1 MTEDTSFSD
10 FIEGSFTVP
19 SSDYTGFEK
28 IADGAIC
35 TLWRA
40 NKDGQRYVVKSL
52 QAEYRD
58 QTQYIA
64 RLRKE
69 YDILSIF
76 DSPYV
81 VKAVDYC
88 RIPLYG
94 MCLVMEW
101 IDGVTLKR
109 WLYGPCSP
117 DFPRLPN
124 MVERRRAALE
134 IVRAVEYIHS
144 LQVVHR
150 DLKPSNIMVT
160 RTGRQVKLIDFGLAD
175 TDSFTIFKEP
185 GGTKGY
191 IAPEQRKISVTDERN
206 DVYSLGIILQEMRLG
221 RMWRG
226 IIHKMLKPI
235 DQRLGH
241 VSDVIVLLHR
251 RTRFVSV
258 LTGLCLAVALFG
270 GGFWTWDRIVNPR
283 PHFEVVTRF
292 QYSNMIFE
300 SWGGGKVTIRPA
312 INTEE
317 VVEIP
322 SKMSYD
328 GFSYQVDEITF
339 NAFKNDSNLHSIII
353 PGGVHL
359 MKGAFKHC
367 PNLRDIYIRGNRPP
381 RIGNEYWPADIN
393 DVFDASHFS
402 SVRIHIPKHSRA
414 AYSDYPWT
422 LFKHYVL
429 Y

>member
-1 MTEDTSFSD
+1 
-10 FIEGSFTVP
+10 
-19 SSDYTGFEK
+19 
-28 IADGAIC
+28 
-35 TLWRA
+35 
-40 NKDGQRYVVKSL
+40 
-52 QAEYRD
+52 
-58 QTQYIA
+58 
-64 RLRKE
+64 
-69 YDILSIF
+69 
-76 DSPYV
+76 
-81 VKAVDYC
+81 
-88 RIPLYG
+88 
-94 MCLVMEW
+94 
-101 IDGVTLKR
+101 
-109 WLYGPCSP
+109 
-117 DFPRLPN
+117 
-124 MVERRRAALE
+124 
-134 IVRAVEYIHS
+134 
-144 LQVVHR
+144 
-150 DLKPSNIMVT
+150 MVT

-339 NAFKNDSNLHSIII
+339 NAFKNDRNLHSIII

-402 SVRIHIPKHSRA
+402 SVRIHIPKHSRT
-414 AYSDYPWT
+414 AYTGYPWN

>member
-52 QAEYRD
+52 QAKYRD

-69 YDILSIF
+69 YDILSMF
-76 DSPYV
+76 DSPCV
-81 VKAVDYC
+81 VKALDYC
-88 RIPLYG
+88 LIPHYG

-101 IDGVTLKR
+101 IDGVTLKQ

-124 MVERRRAALE
+124 MVERRRVALE

-160 RTGRQVKLIDFGLAD
+160 RTGRQVKLIDFGIAD
-175 TDSFTIFKEP
+175 TDSFTIFKQP

-191 IAPEQRKISVTDERN
+191 ISPEQRNISVTDERN
-206 DVYSLGIILQEMRLG
+206 DVYSLGVILQEMRLG
-221 RMWRG
+221 RMWQG
-226 IIHKMLKPI
+226 IVHKMLKPI
-235 DQRLGH
+235 DQRLRH
-241 VSDVIVLLHR
+241 VSDVIDLLHR
-251 RTRFVSV
+251 RTRFVKISAS
-258 LTGLCLAVALFG
+258 LCLAVVLFIG
-270 GGFWTWDRIVNPR
+270 GLWTWDRIANPR

-339 NAFKNDSNLHSIII
+339 DAFKGDSKLHSIII
-353 PGGVHL
+353 PGRVHL
-359 MKGAFKHC
+359 MKGAFKQC
-367 PNLRDIYIRGNRPP
+367 PNLKDIYIRGNQPP
-381 RIGNEYWPADIN
+381 RIGNQYWPTDIH

-402 SVRIHIPKHSRA
+402 AVRIHIPKHSRT
-414 AYSDYPWT
+414 AYTGYPWN

>member
-1 MTEDTSFSD
+1 MAENITFSD
-10 FIEGSFTVP
+10 FIEGDFTVP
-19 SSDYTGFEK
+19 STDYTGFEK
-28 IADGAIC
+28 IADGAVC
-35 TLWRA
+35 TLWRVC
-40 NKDGQRYVVKSL
+40 KDGQRYVVKSL
-52 QAEYRD
+52 QAKYRD

-69 YDILSIF
+69 YDILSMF
-76 DSPYV
+76 DSPCV
-81 VKAVDYC
+81 VKALDYC
-88 RIPLYG
+88 LIPHYG

-101 IDGVTLKR
+101 IDGVTLKQ

-124 MVERRRAALE
+124 MVERRRVALE

-160 RTGRQVKLIDFGLAD
+160 RTGRQVKLIDFGIAD
-175 TDSFTIFKEP
+175 TDSFTIFKQP

-191 IAPEQRKISVTDERN
+191 ISPEQRNISVTDERN
-206 DVYSLGIILQEMRLG
+206 DVYSLGVILQEMSLG
-221 RMWRG
+221 WMWKG
-226 IIHKMLKPI
+226 IVHKMLKPI
-235 DQRLGH
+235 DQRLRH
-241 VSDVIVLLHR
+241 VSDVIDLLHR
-251 RTRFVSV
+251 RTRFVKISAS
-258 LTGLCLAVALFG
+258 LCLAAVLFV
-270 GGFWTWDRIVNPR
+270 GGFWTWDRIANPR
-283 PHFEVVTRF
+283 PHFEVVARF
-292 QYSNMIFE
+292 QYSNMLFE

-312 INTEE
+312 NHSDE

-393 DVFDASHFS
+393 DVFDASQFS

>member
-1 MTEDTSFSD
+1 VTEDTSFSD

-101 IDGVTLKR
+101 IDGVTLKQ

-359 MKGAFKHC
+359 MKGAFKQC
-367 PNLRDIYIRGNRPP
+367 PHLKDIYIRGNRPP

>member
-1 MTEDTSFSD
+1 MAENITFSD
-10 FIEGSFTVP
+10 FIEGDFTVP
-19 SSDYTGFEK
+19 STDYTGFEK
-28 IADGAIC
+28 IADGAVC
-35 TLWRA
+35 TLWRVC
-40 NKDGQRYVVKSL
+40 KDGQRYVVKSL
-52 QAEYRD
+52 QAKYRD

-69 YDILSIF
+69 YDILSMF
-76 DSPYV
+76 DSPCV
-81 VKAVDYC
+81 VKALDYC
-88 RIPLYG
+88 LIPHYG

-101 IDGVTLKR
+101 IDGVTLKQ

-124 MVERRRAALE
+124 MVERRRVALE

-144 LQVVHR
+144 LQ
-150 DLKPSNIMVT
+150 
-160 RTGRQVKLIDFGLAD
+160 RQVKLIDFGLAD

-221 RMWRG
+221 WMWQG
-226 IIHKMLKPI
+226 IIHKMLEPI
-235 DQRLGH
+235 DRRLGH

-258 LTGLCLAVALFG
+258 LAGLCLAVALFG

-283 PHFEVVTRF
+283 PHFEAVARF

-300 SWGGGKVTIRPA
+300 SWGGGKATIRPA
-312 INTEE
+312 NQTEE

-322 SKMSYD
+322 GKMSYD

-339 NAFKNDSNLHSIII
+339 DAFKGDSKLHSVII
-353 PGGVHL
+353 PGRVHL
-359 MKGAFKHC
+359 MKGAFKQC
-367 PNLRDIYIRGNRPP
+367 PNLKDIYVRGNQPP
-381 RIGNEYWPADIN
+381 RIGNQYWPTDN
-393 DVFDASHFS
+393 HDVFDASHFS
-402 SVRIHIPKHSRA
+402 AVRIHIPKHSRA
-414 AYSDYPWT
+414 AYTGYPWN

>member
-1 MTEDTSFSD
+1 MAENITFSD
-10 FIEGSFTVP
+10 FIEGDFTVP
-19 SSDYTGFEK
+19 STDYTGFEK
-28 IADGAIC
+28 IADGAVC
-35 TLWRA
+35 TLWRVC
-40 NKDGQRYVVKSL
+40 KDGQRYVVKSL
-52 QAEYRD
+52 QAKYRD

-69 YDILSIF
+69 YDILSMF
-76 DSPYV
+76 DSPCV
-81 VKAVDYC
+81 VKALDYC
-88 RIPLYG
+88 LIPHYG

-101 IDGVTLKR
+101 IDGVTLKQ

-124 MVERRRAALE
+124 MVERRRVALE

-160 RTGRQVKLIDFGLAD
+160 RTGRQVKLIDFGIAD
-175 TDSFTIFKEP
+175 TDSFTIFKQP

-191 IAPEQRKISVTDERN
+191 ISPEQRNISVTDERN
-206 DVYSLGIILQEMRLG
+206 DVYSLGVILQEMSLG
-221 RMWRG
+221 WMWKG
-226 IIHKMLKPI
+226 IVHKMLKPI
-235 DQRLGH
+235 DQRLRH
-241 VSDVIVLLHR
+241 VSDVIDLLHR
-251 RTRFVSV
+251 RTRFVKISAS
-258 LTGLCLAVALFG
+258 LCLAAVLFV
-270 GGFWTWDRIVNPR
+270 GGFWTWDRIANPR
-283 PHFEVVTRF
+283 PHFEVVARF
-292 QYSNMIFE
+292 QYSNMLFE

-312 INTEE
+312 NHSDE

-402 SVRIHIPKHSRA
+402 SVRIHIPKHSRP
-414 AYSDYPWT
+414 AYSDYPWN

>member
-101 IDGVTLKR
+101 IDGVTLKQ

-359 MKGAFKHC
+359 MKGAFKQC
-367 PNLRDIYIRGNRPP
+367 PHLKDIYIRGNRPP

-422 LFKHYVL
+422 LFNHYVL

>member
-10 FIEGSFTVP
+10 FIEGSFTAP

-88 RIPLYG
+88 LIPHYG

-101 IDGVTLKR
+101 IDGVTLKQ

-134 IVRAVEYIHS
+134 IVRAMEYIHS

>member
-101 IDGVTLKR
+101 IDGVTLKQ

-226 IIHKMLKPI
+226 IIHEMLKPI

>member
-10 FIEGSFTVP
+10 FIEGDFTVP
-19 SSDYTGFEK
+19 SSGYTGFEK
-28 IADGAIC
+28 IVDGAIC
-35 TLWRA
+35 TLWRTC
-40 NKDGQRYVVKSL
+40 KDGQRYVVKSL
-52 QAEYRD
+52 QAKYRD
-58 QTQYIA
+58 QTQYVA

-69 YDILSIF
+69 YDILSMF
-76 DSPYV
+76 DSPYI

-88 RIPLYG
+88 LIPPYG

-101 IDGVTLKR
+101 VDGVTLKR

-124 MVERRRAALE
+124 MVERRRVALE
-134 IVRAVEYIHS
+134 IVKAVEYIHS

-160 RTGRQVKLIDFGLAD
+160 RTGRQVKLIDFGIAD
-175 TDSFTIFKEP
+175 TDSFTIFKQP

-191 IAPEQRKISVTDERN
+191 ISPEQRKISVTDERN
-206 DVYSLGIILQEMRLG
+206 DVYSLGIILKEMRLG
-221 RMWRG
+221 WKWKG
-226 IIHKMLKPI
+226 IVHKMLKPI
-235 DQRLGH
+235 DHRLSH
-241 VSDVIVLLHR
+241 VSDVIDLLNR
-251 RTRFVSV
+251 RSRFVKV
-258 LTGLCLAVALFG
+258 VTGLCLAAVLFG

-283 PHFEVVTRF
+283 PHFEVVARF

-300 SWGGGKVTIRPA
+300 SWGGGKATIRPA
-312 INTEE
+312 NQTEE

-322 SKMSYD
+322 GRMSYD

-339 NAFKNDSNLHSIII
+339 DAFKGDSKLHSIII
-353 PGGVHL
+353 PGRVHL
-359 MKGAFKHC
+359 MKGAFKQC
-367 PNLRDIYIRGNRPP
+367 PNLKDIYIRGNQPP
-381 RIGNEYWPADIN
+381 RIGNQYWPTDIH

-402 SVRIHIPKHSRA
+402 AVRIHIPKHSRT
-414 AYSDYPWT
+414 AYTSYPWNM
-422 LFKHYVL
+422 FKHYVL

>member
-19 SSDYTGFEK
+19 SSDYTDFEK

-81 VKAVDYC
+81 VKVVDYC

-109 WLYGPCSP
+109 WLYGPSSS

-124 MVERRRAALE
+124 LVERQRVAIK
-134 IVRAVEYIHS
+134 IVKAVDYVHS

-339 NAFKNDSNLHSIII
+339 NAFKDDRNLHSIII

>member
-101 IDGVTLKR
+101 IDGVTLKQ

-339 NAFKNDSNLHSIII
+339 NAFKDDSNLHSIII

-402 SVRIHIPKHSRA
+402 SVRIHIPKHSCA
-414 AYSDYPWT
+414 AYSDYPWN

>member
-40 NKDGQRYVVKSL
+40 NKNGQRYVVKSL

-69 YDILSIF
+69 YDILSMF

-88 RIPLYG
+88 SIPHYG

-101 IDGVTLKR
+101 VDGVTLKR
-109 WLYGPCSP
+109 WLHGPSSS

-124 MVERRRAALE
+124 LMERRRVAAK
-134 IVRAVEYIHS
+134 IVKAVDYVHS
-144 LQVVHR
+144 QQVVHR

-221 RMWRG
+221 WMWQG
-226 IIHKMLKPI
+226 IIHKMLEPI
-235 DQRLGH
+235 DRRLGH

-258 LTGLCLAVALFG
+258 LAGLCLAVALFG
-270 GGFWTWDRIVNPR
+270 GGFWTWDRIANPR
-283 PHFEVVTRF
+283 PHFEVVARF

-300 SWGGGKVTIRPA
+300 SWGGGKVTIRPS
-312 INTEE
+312 IQTEE

-322 SKMSYD
+322 ERMSYD

-339 NAFKNDSNLHSIII
+339 NAFKNDSKLHSIII

-359 MKGAFKHC
+359 MKGAFKQC
-367 PNLRDIYIRGNRPP
+367 PNFKDIYVRGNQPP
-381 RIGNEYWPADIN
+381 RIGNQYWPTDIH

-402 SVRIHIPKHSRA
+402 AVRIHIPKDSRT
-414 AYSDYPWT
+414 AYTGYPWN

>member
-1 MTEDTSFSD
+1 M
-10 FIEGSFTVP
+10 
-19 SSDYTGFEK
+19 
-28 IADGAIC
+28 
-35 TLWRA
+35 
-40 NKDGQRYVVKSL
+40 
-52 QAEYRD
+52 
-58 QTQYIA
+58 
-64 RLRKE
+64 
-69 YDILSIF
+69 
-76 DSPYV
+76 
-81 VKAVDYC
+81 KAVDYC

-359 MKGAFKHC
+359 MKGAFKQC
-367 PNLRDIYIRGNRPP
+367 PHLKDIYIRGNRPP

-414 AYSDYPWT
+414 AYSDYPWN

>member
-101 IDGVTLKR
+101 IDGVTLKQ

-134 IVRAVEYIHS
+134 IVKAVEYIHS

-339 NAFKNDSNLHSIII
+339 NAFKDDSNLHSIII

-402 SVRIHIPKHSRA
+402 SVRIHIPKHSCA
-414 AYSDYPWT
+414 AYSDYPWN

>member
-124 MVERRRAALE
+124 MVERRRVALE

-160 RTGRQVKLIDFGLAD
+160 RTGRQVKLIDFGIAD
-175 TDSFTIFKEP
+175 TDSFTIF
-185 GGTKGY
+185 
-191 IAPEQRKISVTDERN
+191 
-206 DVYSLGIILQEMRLG
+206 
-221 RMWRG
+221 
-226 IIHKMLKPI
+226 
-235 DQRLGH
+235 
-241 VSDVIVLLHR
+241 
-251 RTRFVSV
+251 
-258 LTGLCLAVALFG
+258 
-270 GGFWTWDRIVNPR
+270 
-283 PHFEVVTRF
+283 
-292 QYSNMIFE
+292 
-300 SWGGGKVTIRPA
+300 
-312 INTEE
+312 
-317 VVEIP
+317 
-322 SKMSYD
+322 
-328 GFSYQVDEITF
+328 
-339 NAFKNDSNLHSIII
+339 
-353 PGGVHL
+353 
-359 MKGAFKHC
+359 
-367 PNLRDIYIRGNRPP
+367 
-381 RIGNEYWPADIN
+381 
-393 DVFDASHFS
+393 
-402 SVRIHIPKHSRA
+402 
-414 AYSDYPWT
+414 
-422 LFKHYVL
+422 
-429 Y
+429 

>member
-1 MTEDTSFSD
+1 VAENITFSD
-10 FIEGSFTVP
+10 FIEGDFTVP
-19 SSDYTGFEK
+19 STDYTGFEK
-28 IADGAIC
+28 IADGAVC
-35 TLWRA
+35 TLWRVC
-40 NKDGQRYVVKSL
+40 KDGQRYVVKSL
-52 QAEYRD
+52 QAKYRD

-69 YDILSIF
+69 YDILSMF
-76 DSPYV
+76 DSPCV
-81 VKAVDYC
+81 VKALDYC
-88 RIPLYG
+88 LIPHYG

-101 IDGVTLKR
+101 IDGVTLKQ

-124 MVERRRAALE
+124 MVERRRVALE

-160 RTGRQVKLIDFGLAD
+160 RTGRQVKLIDFGIAD
-175 TDSFTIFKEP
+175 TDSFTIFKQP

-191 IAPEQRKISVTDERN
+191 ISPEQRNISVTDERN
-206 DVYSLGIILQEMRLG
+206 DVYSLGVILQEMSLG
-221 RMWRG
+221 WMWKG
-226 IIHKMLKPI
+226 IVHKMLKPI
-235 DQRLGH
+235 DQRLRH
-241 VSDVIVLLHR
+241 VSDVIDLLHR
-251 RTRFVSV
+251 RTRFVKISAS
-258 LTGLCLAVALFG
+258 LCLAAVLFV
-270 GGFWTWDRIVNPR
+270 GGFWTWDRIANPR
-283 PHFEVVTRF
+283 PHFEVVARF
-292 QYSNMIFE
+292 QYSNMLFE

-312 INTEE
+312 NHSDE

>member
-10 FIEGSFTVP
+10 FIEGDFTVP
-19 SSDYTGFEK
+19 SSGYTGFEK
-28 IADGAIC
+28 IVDGAIC
-35 TLWRA
+35 TLWRTC
-40 NKDGQRYVVKSL
+40 KDGQRYVVKSL
-52 QAEYRD
+52 QAKYRD
-58 QTQYIA
+58 QTQYVA

-69 YDILSIF
+69 YDILSMF
-76 DSPYV
+76 DSPYI

-88 RIPLYG
+88 LIPPYG

-101 IDGVTLKR
+101 VDGVTLKR

-124 MVERRRAALE
+124 MVERRRVALE
-134 IVRAVEYIHS
+134 IVKAVEYIHS

-160 RTGRQVKLIDFGLAD
+160 RTGRQVKLIDFGIAD
-175 TDSFTIFKEP
+175 TDSFTIFKQP

-191 IAPEQRKISVTDERN
+191 IS
-206 DVYSLGIILQEMRLG
+206 
-221 RMWRG
+221 
-226 IIHKMLKPI
+226 HKMLKPI
-235 DQRLGH
+235 DHRLSH
-241 VSDVIVLLHR
+241 VSDVIDLLNR
-251 RTRFVSV
+251 RSRFVKV
-258 LTGLCLAVALFG
+258 VTGLCLAAVLFG

-283 PHFEVVTRF
+283 PHFEVVARF

-300 SWGGGKVTIRPA
+300 SWGGGKATIRPA
-312 INTEE
+312 NQTEE

-322 SKMSYD
+322 GRMSYD

-339 NAFKNDSNLHSIII
+339 DAFKGDSKLHSIII
-353 PGGVHL
+353 PGRVHL
-359 MKGAFKHC
+359 MKGAFKQC
-367 PNLRDIYIRGNRPP
+367 PNLKDIYIRGNQPP
-381 RIGNEYWPADIN
+381 RIGNQYWPTDIH

-402 SVRIHIPKHSRA
+402 AVRIHIPKHSRT
-414 AYSDYPWT
+414 AYTSYPWNM
-422 LFKHYVL
+422 FKHYVL

>member
-1 MTEDTSFSD
+1 MAENITFSD
-10 FIEGSFTVP
+10 FIEGDFTVP
-19 SSDYTGFEK
+19 STDYTGFEK
-28 IADGAIC
+28 IADGAVC
-35 TLWRA
+35 TLWRVC
-40 NKDGQRYVVKSL
+40 KDGQRYVVKSL
-52 QAEYRD
+52 QAKYRD

-69 YDILSIF
+69 YDILSMF
-76 DSPYV
+76 DSPCV
-81 VKAVDYC
+81 VKALDYC
-88 RIPLYG
+88 LIPHYG

-101 IDGVTLKR
+101 IDGVTLKQ

-124 MVERRRAALE
+124 MVERRRVALE

-359 MKGAFKHC
+359 MKGAFKQC
-367 PNLRDIYIRGNRPP
+367 PHLKDIYIRGNRPP

-402 SVRIHIPKHSRA
+402 SVRIHIPKHSRT
-414 AYSDYPWT
+414 AYTGYPWN

>member
-10 FIEGSFTVP
+10 FIEGNFTVP

-35 TLWRA
+35 TLWRTC
-40 NKDGQRYVVKSL
+40 KDGQRYVVKSL
-52 QAEYRD
+52 QAKYRD
-58 QTQYIA
+58 QTQYVA

-69 YDILSIF
+69 YDILSMF
-76 DSPYV
+76 DSPYI

-88 RIPLYG
+88 RIPPYG

-101 IDGVTLKR
+101 VDGVTLKR

-124 MVERRRAALE
+124 MVERRRVALE
-134 IVRAVEYIHS
+134 IVKAVEYIHS

-160 RTGRQVKLIDFGLAD
+160 RTGRQVKLI
-175 TDSFTIFKEP
+175 E
-185 GGTKGY
+185 
-191 IAPEQRKISVTDERN
+191 PEQRKISVTDERN
-206 DVYSLGIILQEMRLG
+206 DVYSLGIILKEMRLG
-221 RMWRG
+221 WKWKG
-226 IIHKMLKPI
+226 IVHKMLKPI
-235 DQRLGH
+235 DHRLSH
-241 VSDVIVLLHR
+241 VSDVIDLLNR
-251 RTRFVSV
+251 RSRFVKV
-258 LTGLCLAVALFG
+258 VTGLCLAAVLFG

-283 PHFEVVTRF
+283 PHFEVVARF

-300 SWGGGKVTIRPA
+300 SWGGGKATIRPA
-312 INTEE
+312 NQTEE

-322 SKMSYD
+322 GRMSYD

-339 NAFKNDSNLHSIII
+339 DAFKGDSKLHSIII
-353 PGGVHL
+353 PGRVHL
-359 MKGAFKHC
+359 MKGAFKQC
-367 PNLRDIYIRGNRPP
+367 PNLKDIYIRGNQPP
-381 RIGNEYWPADIN
+381 RIGNQYWPTDIH

-402 SVRIHIPKHSRA
+402 AVRIHIPKHSRT
-414 AYSDYPWT
+414 AYTSYPWNM
-422 LFKHYVL
+422 FKHYVL

>member
-10 FIEGSFTVP
+10 FIEGSFTAP

-101 IDGVTLKR
+101 IDGVTLKQ

-317 VVEIP
+317 V
-322 SKMSYD
+322 
-328 GFSYQVDEITF
+328 QVDEITF
-339 NAFKNDSNLHSIII
+339 NAFKDDRNLHSIII

>member
-10 FIEGSFTVP
+10 FIEGSFTAP

-101 IDGVTLKR
+101 IDGVTLKQ

>member
-1 MTEDTSFSD
+1 MAENITFSD
-10 FIEGSFTVP
+10 FIEGDFTVP
-19 SSDYTGFEK
+19 STDYTGFEK
-28 IADGAIC
+28 IADGAVC
-35 TLWRA
+35 TLWRVC
-40 NKDGQRYVVKSL
+40 KDGQRYVVKSL
-52 QAEYRD
+52 QAKYRD

-69 YDILSIF
+69 YDILSMF
-76 DSPYV
+76 DSPCV
-81 VKAVDYC
+81 VKALDYC
-88 RIPLYG
+88 LIPHYG

-101 IDGVTLKR
+101 IDGVTLKQ

-124 MVERRRAALE
+124 MVERRRVALE

-160 RTGRQVKLIDFGLAD
+160 RTGRQVKLIDFGIAD
-175 TDSFTIFKEP
+175 TDSFTIFKQP

-191 IAPEQRKISVTDERN
+191 ISPEQRNISVTDERN
-206 DVYSLGIILQEMRLG
+206 DVYSLGVILQEMRLG
-221 RMWRG
+221 RMWQG
-226 IIHKMLKPI
+226 IVHKMLKPI
-235 DQRLGH
+235 DQRLRH
-241 VSDVIVLLHR
+241 VSDVIDLLHR
-251 RTRFVSV
+251 RTRFVKISAS
-258 LTGLCLAVALFG
+258 LCLAVVLFIG
-270 GGFWTWDRIVNPR
+270 GLWTWDRIANPR

-339 NAFKNDSNLHSIII
+339 NAFKDDRNLHSIII

-367 PNLRDIYIRGNRPP
+367 PNLRDIYIRGNRP

>member
-101 IDGVTLKR
+101 IDGVTLKQ

-339 NAFKNDSNLHSIII
+339 NAFKDDSNLHSIII

-402 SVRIHIPKHSRA
+402 SERIHIPKHSCA
-414 AYSDYPWT
+414 AYSDYPWN

>member
-339 NAFKNDSNLHSIII
+339 NAFKDDSNLHSIII

>member
-101 IDGVTLKR
+101 IDGVTLKQ

>member
-1 MTEDTSFSD
+1 M
-10 FIEGSFTVP
+10 
-19 SSDYTGFEK
+19 
-28 IADGAIC
+28 
-35 TLWRA
+35 
-40 NKDGQRYVVKSL
+40 
-52 QAEYRD
+52 
-58 QTQYIA
+58 
-64 RLRKE
+64 
-69 YDILSIF
+69 F
-76 DSPYV
+76 DSPCV
-81 VKAVDYC
+81 VKALDYC
-88 RIPLYG
+88 LIPHYG

-101 IDGVTLKR
+101 IDGVTLKQ

-124 MVERRRAALE
+124 MVERRRVALE

-160 RTGRQVKLIDFGLAD
+160 RTGRQVKLIDFGIAD
-175 TDSFTIFKEP
+175 TDSFTIFKQP

-191 IAPEQRKISVTDERN
+191 ISPEQRNISVTDERN
-206 DVYSLGIILQEMRLG
+206 DVYSLGVILQEMRLG
-221 RMWRG
+221 RMWQG
-226 IIHKMLKPI
+226 IVHKMLKPI
-235 DQRLGH
+235 DQRLRH
-241 VSDVIVLLHR
+241 VSDVIDLLHR
-251 RTRFVSV
+251 RTRFVKISAS
-258 LTGLCLAVALFG
+258 LCLAVVLFIG
-270 GGFWTWDRIVNPR
+270 GLWTWDRIANPR

-339 NAFKNDSNLHSIII
+339 NAFKNDRNLHSIII

-381 RIGNEYWPADIN
+381 RIGNEYWPTDIN

-402 SVRIHIPKHSRA
+402 SVRIHVPKHSRT
-414 AYSDYPWT
+414 AYTGYPWN

>member
-101 IDGVTLKR
+101 IDGVTLKQ

-175 TDSFTIFKEP
+175 TDSFTIFKQP

-191 IAPEQRKISVTDERN
+191 ISPEQRNISVTDERN
-206 DVYSLGIILQEMRLG
+206 DVYSLGVILQEMSLG
-221 RMWRG
+221 WMWKG
-226 IIHKMLKPI
+226 IVHKMLKPI
-235 DQRLGH
+235 DQRLRH

-339 NAFKNDSNLHSIII
+339 NAFKDDRNLHSIII

-359 MKGAFKHC
+359 MKGAFKQC
-367 PNLRDIYIRGNRPP
+367 PHLKDIYIRGNRPP

>member
-10 FIEGSFTVP
+10 FIEGDFTVP
-19 SSDYTGFEK
+19 SSGYTGFEK
-28 IADGAIC
+28 IVDGAIC
-35 TLWRA
+35 TLWRTC
-40 NKDGQRYVVKSL
+40 KDGQRYVVKSL
-52 QAEYRD
+52 QAKYRD
-58 QTQYIA
+58 QTQYVA

-69 YDILSIF
+69 YDILSMF
-76 DSPYV
+76 DSPYI

-88 RIPLYG
+88 RIPPYG

-101 IDGVTLKR
+101 VDGVTLKR

-124 MVERRRAALE
+124 MVERRRVALE
-134 IVRAVEYIHS
+134 IVKAVEYIHS

-160 RTGRQVKLIDFGLAD
+160 RTGRQVKLIDFGIAD
-175 TDSFTIFKEP
+175 TDSFTIFKQP

-191 IAPEQRKISVTDERN
+191 ISPEQRKISVTDERN
-206 DVYSLGIILQEMRLG
+206 DVYSLGIILKEMRLG
-221 RMWRG
+221 WKWKG
-226 IIHKMLKPI
+226 IVHKMLKPI
-235 DQRLGH
+235 DHRLSH
-241 VSDVIVLLHR
+241 VSDVIDLLNR
-251 RTRFVSV
+251 RSRFVKV
-258 LTGLCLAVALFG
+258 VTGLCLAAVLFG

-283 PHFEVVTRF
+283 PHFEVVARF

-300 SWGGGKVTIRPA
+300 SWGGGKATIRPA
-312 INTEE
+312 NQTEE

-322 SKMSYD
+322 GRMSYD

-339 NAFKNDSNLHSIII
+339 DAFKGDSKLHSIII
-353 PGGVHL
+353 PGRVHL
-359 MKGAFKHC
+359 MKGAFKQC
-367 PNLRDIYIRGNRPP
+367 PNLKDIYIRGNQPP
-381 RIGNEYWPADIN
+381 RIGNQYWPTDIH

-402 SVRIHIPKHSRA
+402 AVRIHIPKHSRT
-414 AYSDYPWT
+414 AYTSYPWNM
-422 LFKHYVL
+422 FKHYVL

>member
-10 FIEGSFTVP
+10 FIEGNFTVP

-35 TLWRA
+35 TLWRTC
-40 NKDGQRYVVKSL
+40 KDGQRYVVKSL
-52 QAEYRD
+52 QAKYRD
-58 QTQYIA
+58 QTQYVA

-69 YDILSIF
+69 YDILSMF
-76 DSPYV
+76 DSPYI

-88 RIPLYG
+88 RIPPYG

-101 IDGVTLKR
+101 VDGVTLKR

-124 MVERRRAALE
+124 MVERRRVALE
-134 IVRAVEYIHS
+134 IVKAVEYIHS

-160 RTGRQVKLIDFGLAD
+160 RTGRQVKLIDFGIAD
-175 TDSFTIFKEP
+175 TDSFTIFKQP

-191 IAPEQRKISVTDERN
+191 ISPEQRKISVTDERN
-206 DVYSLGIILQEMRLG
+206 DVYSLGIILKEMRLG
-221 RMWRG
+221 WKWKG
-226 IIHKMLKPI
+226 IVHKMLKPI
-235 DQRLGH
+235 DHRLSH
-241 VSDVIVLLHR
+241 VSDVIDLLNR
-251 RTRFVSV
+251 RSRFVKV
-258 LTGLCLAVALFG
+258 VTGLCLAAVLFG

-283 PHFEVVTRF
+283 PHFEVVARF

-300 SWGGGKVTIRPA
+300 SWGGGKATIRPA
-312 INTEE
+312 NQTEE

-322 SKMSYD
+322 GRMSYD

-339 NAFKNDSNLHSIII
+339 DAFKGDSKLHSIII
-353 PGGVHL
+353 PGRVHL
-359 MKGAFKHC
+359 MKGAFKQC
-367 PNLRDIYIRGNRPP
+367 PNLKDIYIRGNQPP
-381 RIGNEYWPADIN
+381 RIGNQYWPTDIH

-402 SVRIHIPKHSRA
+402 AVRIHIPKHSRT
-414 AYSDYPWT
+414 AYTSYPWNM
-422 LFKHYVL
+422 FKHYVL

>member
-101 IDGVTLKR
+101 IDGVTLKQ

-117 DFPRLPN
+117 DFSRLPN
-124 MVERRRAALE
+124 MVERRRVALE

>member
-10 FIEGSFTVP
+10 FIEGSFTAP

-101 IDGVTLKR
+101 IDGVTLKQ
-109 WLYGPCSP
+109 WLYGPSSS

-359 MKGAFKHC
+359 MKGAFKQC
-367 PNLRDIYIRGNRPP
+367 PHLKDIYIRGNQPP